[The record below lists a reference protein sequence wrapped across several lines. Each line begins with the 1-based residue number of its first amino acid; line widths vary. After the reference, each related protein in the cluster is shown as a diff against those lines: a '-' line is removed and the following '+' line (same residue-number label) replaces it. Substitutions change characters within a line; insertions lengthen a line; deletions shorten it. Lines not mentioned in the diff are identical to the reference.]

1 MLISKGWQRLIMGR
15 SQLTTTDKINRLISN
30 HFGNFRRSLMS
41 LNERRA
47 FDQLFAVAKNNRL
60 AISQANDV
68 LPVDAAQ
75 MAMLIDL
82 QRQIN
87 SLQKCLDEKA

>member
-1 MLISKGWQRLIMGR
+1 MGR

-30 HFGNFRRSLMS
+30 HLGNFRRSLMS
-41 LNERRA
+41 LNERHA

-68 LPVDAAQ
+68 LPIDAAQ

-82 QRQIN
+82 QKQIN
-87 SLQKCLDEKA
+87 ILQQQLNEQPDQPE

>member
-1 MLISKGWQRLIMGR
+1 MGR
-15 SQLTTTDKINRLISN
+15 SQLTTTDKINQLISN
-30 HFGNFRRSLMS
+30 HFGNFRRSLMG

-60 AISQANDV
+60 AISQANEV

-75 MAMLIDL
+75 MVMIIDL
-82 QRQIN
+82 QRQID
-87 SLQKCLDEKA
+87 SLQKRLDQRLDGHPDEKT

>member
-1 MLISKGWQRLIMGR
+1 MGR
-15 SQLTTTDKINRLISN
+15 SQLTTTDKINRLTSN

-68 LPVDAAQ
+68 LPIDAAQ
-75 MAMLIDL
+75 MVMIVDL
-82 QRQIN
+82 QRQVD
-87 SLQKCLDEKA
+87 SLQKFCSTQTI

>member
-1 MLISKGWQRLIMGR
+1 MGR
-15 SQLTTTDKINRLISN
+15 SQLTTTDKINRLVT
-30 HFGNFRRSLMS
+30 HQFGDFRRSLMN

-60 AISQANDV
+60 AISQTADL

-75 MAMLIDL
+75 MIMLIDL
-82 QRQIN
+82 QRQIDQ
-87 SLQKCLDEKA
+87 LQQELAELRG

>member
-1 MLISKGWQRLIMGR
+1 MGR
-15 SQLTTTDKINRLISN
+15 SQLTTTDKINRLVAN
-30 HFGNFRRSLMS
+30 HFGNFRRSLMN

-68 LPVDAAQ
+68 LPIDAAQ

-82 QRQIN
+82 QKQIDL
-87 SLQKCLDEKA
+87 LQQRLDEQT